1 MQRYLMNTSYLQ
13 GQLKSLYAL
22 HNKTVADY
30 GELVQN
36 LNEECAILCDVIPS
50 YRISSTLESE
60 DGGGQR
66 KQKEVYNVQK
76 LEHEILTQYTH
87 FLQLL
92 RKLSRKSHPEQQALG
107 SRLCAQLVKSSAP
120 EFNHADTLLSL
131 AIDFANCKS
140 VRVAQPCQT
149 ALAELLDGQKV
160 SDTTEHIVGALLRI
174 VRKRS
179 YAMNPKLLNLLLHV
193 RVAMVDVHREDLAE
207 EKAKNKRLKKEDKEL
222 ARQLQKSKAR
232 RDRAEI
238 AAKQTRI
245 VHRIFVIYLRVIE
258 ASKTCSL
265 VHQTKI
271 LAPTLEGL
279 VKFAPLVN
287 VELYQQLMEA
297 LKDLVKGGGESQARR
312 RVGSGE
318 DGSRGEDVDGKDE
331 EESATSVTTRL
342 HALVAVA
349 TLAQRDATSTASEW
363 RVDLSYFHEVLFRCL
378 REALEL
384 PSAES
389 SSSAKMTREEAQE
402 ASNGDM
408 DEVASQGST
417 SSAGSL
423 SSQAF
428 SIAQSMAQGTFVQ
441 QNASREWT
449 FHVGLVLRAVDLLVL
464 TQKHLPVARVTAIL
478 RRLMHAAPSCPPHI
492 AMAILALCHRIVLR
506 YPLAGG
512 VIVGGSDNVIAGR
525 GAYHPEALQTASAN
539 ADSSFTWELSLLS
552 HSYHPTLRQVAE
564 TMCRHYHKVSKHQH
578 GQAPIVTKQLDA
590 LCPYEVMEEYD
601 PSLGNL
607 KPTAP
612 LPAALKAEL
621 RKRQR
626 EESATYEVSAE

>member
-22 HNKTVADY
+22 HNKTVTDY

-36 LNEECAILCDVIPS
+36 LNKECAILCDIIPS
-50 YRISSTLESE
+50 YRISSTLEGE

-120 EFNHADTLLSL
+120 EFNYADTLLSL

-149 ALAELLDGQKV
+149 ALSELLDGQKV

-207 EKAKNKRLKKEDKEL
+207 EKAKNKRFKKEDKEL
-222 ARQLQKSKAR
+222 ARQMQKSKAR

-258 ASKTCSL
+258 ASKTCL
-265 VHQTKI
+265 PVHQTKI

-297 LKDLVKGGGESQARR
+297 LKDLVKGGGVSRTRQRI
-312 RVGSGE
+312 GSAEGGI
-318 DGSRGEDVDGKDE
+318 DSNDVDDKDE
-331 EESATSVTTRL
+331 ETAASVTTRL

-349 TLAQRDATSTASEW
+349 TLAQRDATATASEW

-378 REALEL
+378 GEALEL

-402 ASNGDM
+402 ASDGDM

-428 SIAQSMAQGTFVQ
+428 SIAQSMAQGTFVHQ
-441 QNASREWT
+441 SASREWT

-478 RRLMHAAPSCPPHI
+478 RRLMQATPSCPPHI
-492 AMAILALCHRIVLR
+492 AMSILALCHRIVLR

-525 GAYHPEALQTASAN
+525 GAYNPEALQTASAN
-539 ADSSFTWELSLLS
+539 ADSSFTWELSFLS
-552 HSYHPTLRQVAE
+552 HSYHPTLRQVAA
-564 TMCRHYHKVSKHQH
+564 TMCKHYHKVSKYQH

-590 LCPYEVMEEYD
+590 LGPYEVMEEYD
-601 PSLGNL
+601 PSLGDFKPASPL
-607 KPTAP
+607 PTA
-612 LPAALKAEL
+612 LKSEV
-621 RKRQR
+621 RKRQL
-626 EESATYEVSAE
+626 EEAEAYRAA

>member
-22 HNKTVADY
+22 HNKTVSDY
-30 GELVQN
+30 GELVEN
-36 LNEECAILCDVIPS
+36 LNKECTVLCDVIPG
-50 YRISSTLESE
+50 YRISSTLETE
-60 DGGGQR
+60 DGNNQR

-107 SRLCAQLVKSSAP
+107 SRLCARLVKSSAP
-120 EFNHADTLLSL
+120 DFNHADTLLSL
-131 AIDFANCKS
+131 AVDFANCKS
-140 VRVAQPCQT
+140 LRVAQPCLT

-160 SDTTEHIVGALLRI
+160 SDTTEHVIGALLRI

-258 ASKTCSL
+258 ASKTCSQ

-287 VELYQQLMEA
+287 VDLYQQLMEA
-297 LKDLVKGGGESQARR
+297 LKDLVKGGGTRARR
-312 RVGSGE
+312 HVSGHEGNGSDSDAEDASGE
-318 DGSRGEDVDGKDE
+318 ETL
-331 EESATSVTTRL
+331 TSVTTRL

-349 TLAQRDATSTASEW
+349 TLAQRDATATASEW

-378 REALEL
+378 GEALEM
-384 PSAES
+384 PVAES
-389 SSSAKMTREEAQE
+389 SSSAKMTREEADE
-402 ASNGDM
+402 ASNGDA

-428 SIAQSMAQGTFVQ
+428 SIANSMAQGDFVQ

-478 RRLMHAAPSCPPHI
+478 RRLMQATPSCPPHI
-492 AMAILALCHRIVLR
+492 AMAILSLCHRLVLR

-525 GAYHPEALQTASAN
+525 GAYNPEALQTVSAN
-539 ADSSFTWELSLLS
+539 ADSSFTWEVSLLTR
-552 HSYHPTLRQVAE
+552 SYHPTLRQVAE
-564 TMCRHYHKVSKHQH
+564 TFCRHYAKVAKHQH
-578 GQAPIVTKQLDA
+578 GQAAVATKQLDS
-590 LCPYEVMEEYD
+590 LGPYEVMEEYD
-601 PSLGNL
+601 PSLGDL
-607 KPTAP
+607 KPPAP
-612 LPAALKAEL
+612 LPAAMKAEL
-621 RKRQR
+621 RKRKR
-626 EESATYEVSAE
+626 EETEA

>member
-22 HNKTVADY
+22 HNKTVTDY

-36 LNEECAILCDVIPS
+36 LNKECAILCDVIPS
-50 YRISSTLESE
+50 YRISSTLEGE

-120 EFNHADTLLSL
+120 EFNYADTLLSL

-149 ALAELLDGQKV
+149 ALSELLDGQKV

-193 RVAMVDVHREDLAE
+193 RVAMVDVHREDLTE
-207 EKAKNKRLKKEDKEL
+207 EKAKNKRFKKEDKEL
-222 ARQLQKSKAR
+222 ARQMQKSKAR

-258 ASKTCSL
+258 ASKTCL
-265 VHQTKI
+265 PVHQTKI

-297 LKDLVKGGGESQARR
+297 LKDLVKGGGVSRTRQRI
-312 RVGSGE
+312 GSAEGGI
-318 DGSRGEDVDGKDE
+318 DSNDVDDKDE
-331 EESATSVTTRL
+331 ETAASVTTRL

-349 TLAQRDATSTASEW
+349 TLAQRDATATASEW

-378 REALEL
+378 GEALEL

-402 ASNGDM
+402 ASDGDM

-428 SIAQSMAQGTFVQ
+428 SIAQSMAQGTFVHQ
-441 QNASREWT
+441 SASREWT

-478 RRLMHAAPSCPPHI
+478 RRLMQAAPSCPPHI
-492 AMAILALCHRIVLR
+492 AMSILALCHRIVLR

-525 GAYHPEALQTASAN
+525 GAYNPEALQTASAN
-539 ADSSFTWELSLLS
+539 ADSSFTWELSFLS

-564 TMCRHYHKVSKHQH
+564 TMCKHYHKVSKYQH

-590 LCPYEVMEEYD
+590 LGPYEVMEEYD
-601 PSLGNL
+601 PSLGDFKPASPL
-607 KPTAP
+607 PTA
-612 LPAALKAEL
+612 LKSEV
-621 RKRQR
+621 RKRQL
-626 EESATYEVSAE
+626 EEAEAYRAA

>member
-22 HNKTVADY
+22 HNKTVTDY

-36 LNEECAILCDVIPS
+36 LNKECAILCDVIPS
-50 YRISSTLESE
+50 YRISSTLEGE

-120 EFNHADTLLSL
+120 EFNYADTLLSL

-149 ALAELLDGQKV
+149 ALSELLDGQKV

-207 EKAKNKRLKKEDKEL
+207 EKAKNKRFKKEDKEL
-222 ARQLQKSKAR
+222 ARQMQKSKAR

-258 ASKTCSL
+258 ASKSCL
-265 VHQTKI
+265 PVHQTKI

-297 LKDLVKGGGESQARR
+297 LKDLVKGGGVSRTRQRI
-312 RVGSGE
+312 GSAEGGI
-318 DGSRGEDVDGKDE
+318 DSKDVDDKDE
-331 EESATSVTTRL
+331 ETAASVTTRL

-349 TLAQRDATSTASEW
+349 TLAQRDATATASEW

-378 REALEL
+378 GEALEL
-384 PSAES
+384 PSTES

-402 ASNGDM
+402 ASDGDM

-428 SIAQSMAQGTFVQ
+428 SIAQSMAQGTFVH

-478 RRLMHAAPSCPPHI
+478 RRLMQAAPSCPPHI
-492 AMAILALCHRIVLR
+492 AMSILALCHRIVLR

-525 GAYHPEALQTASAN
+525 GAYNPEALQTASAN
-539 ADSSFTWELSLLS
+539 ADSSFTWELSFLS

-564 TMCRHYHKVSKHQH
+564 TMCKHYHKVSKYQH

-590 LCPYEVMEEYD
+590 LGPYEVMEEYD
-601 PSLGNL
+601 PSLGDFKPASPL
-607 KPTAP
+607 PTA
-612 LPAALKAEL
+612 LKSEV
-621 RKRQR
+621 RKRQL
-626 EESATYEVSAE
+626 EEAEAYRAA

>member
-13 GQLKSLYAL
+13 GQLKSLYSL

-36 LNEECAILCDVIPS
+36 LNEECTILCDVIPS
-50 YRISSTLESE
+50 YRISSTLASE

-66 KQKEVYNVQK
+66 KQKEVYNIQK

-107 SRLCAQLVKSSAP
+107 SRLCARLVKSSAP
-120 EFNHADTLLSL
+120 EFNHADALLSL
-131 AIDFANCKS
+131 AIDFANSKS

-149 ALAELLDGQKV
+149 ALSEVLDGQKV
-160 SDTTEHIVGALLRI
+160 SDTTEHVVGALLRI

-245 VHRIFVIYLRVIE
+245 LHRIFVIYLRVIE
-258 ASKTCSL
+258 ASKACSP

-287 VELYQQLMEA
+287 LELYQQLMEA
-297 LKDLVKGGGESQARR
+297 LKDLVKGGGASRTR
-312 RVGSGE
+312 LRVGGIEGGS
-318 DGSRGEDVDGKDE
+318 DGDNVDDKHE
-331 EESATSVTTRL
+331 KTATSVTTRL

-349 TLAQRDATSTASEW
+349 TLAQRDATATASEW

-378 REALEL
+378 GEALEL

-389 SSSAKMTREEAQE
+389 SSSAKMTREEEQE

-428 SIAQSMAQGTFVQ
+428 SIAQSMTQGTFVH

-478 RRLMHAAPSCPPHI
+478 RRLIQVAPSCPPHI
-492 AMAILALCHRIVLR
+492 AMSILALCHRIVLR

-512 VIVGGSDNVIAGR
+512 VIVGGSDNVVAGR
-525 GAYHPEALQTASAN
+525 GAYNPEALQTASAN
-539 ADSSFTWELSLLS
+539 ADSSFTWELSLLL

-564 TMCRHYHKVSKHQH
+564 TMCKHYHKVSKHQH
-578 GQAPIVTKQLDA
+578 GQAPIVTKQLDS
-590 LCPYEVMEEYD
+590 LGPYEVMEEYD
-601 PSLGNL
+601 PSLGDL
-607 KPTAP
+607 KPAAP
-612 LPAALKAEL
+612 LPTALKAEV

-626 EESATYEVSAE
+626 EEAQAYGVA

>member
-222 ARQLQKSKAR
+222 ARKLQKSKAR

-297 LKDLVKGGGESQARR
+297 LKELVKGGGESQARR

-318 DGSRGEDVDGKDE
+318 DGSRGDDVDDKDE
-331 EESATSVTTRL
+331 EESATSVATRL

-378 REALEL
+378 GEALEL

-389 SSSAKMTREEAQE
+389 SSSAKMTREEAQA

-428 SIAQSMAQGTFVQ
+428 SIAQSMAQGTLVQ

-449 FHVGLVLRAVDLLVL
+449 FHVSLVLRAVDLLVL

-590 LCPYEVMEEYD
+590 LGPYEVMEEYD

-607 KPTAP
+607 KPAAP

-626 EESATYEVSAE
+626 EEAATDEVAAE

>member
-13 GQLKSLYAL
+13 GQLKSLHSL
-22 HNKTVADY
+22 HNRTVVDY
-30 GELVQN
+30 GELVKN
-36 LNEECAILCDVIPS
+36 LNEECTILCDVIPS

-76 LEHEILTQYTH
+76 LEHEILTQYSH

-92 RKLSRKSHPEQQALG
+92 RKLSRKTHPEQQALG
-107 SRLCAQLVKSSAP
+107 SRLCARLVKSSAP

-160 SDTTEHIVGALLRI
+160 SETTEHIVGALLRI
-174 VRKRS
+174 VRQRS

-193 RVAMVDVHREDLAE
+193 RVAMVDVHRDDLTE

-222 ARQLQKSKAR
+222 ARQMQKSKAR

-258 ASKTCSL
+258 ASKTCSP

-287 VELYQQLMEA
+287 VDLYQQLMEA
-297 LKDLVKGGGESQARR
+297 LKDLVRGGGTAQARR
-312 RVGSGE
+312 RVSAEGSSDDDGE
-318 DGSRGEDVDGKDE
+318 GDE
-331 EESATSVTTRL
+331 AEETAASVTTRL

-349 TLAQRDATSTASEW
+349 TLAQRDATATASEW
-363 RVDLSYFHEVLFRCL
+363 RVDLSFFHEVLFRCL
-378 REALEL
+378 AEALEL

-389 SSSAKMTREEAQE
+389 SSAAKMTREEAQE
-402 ASNGDM
+402 ASNGDV

-428 SIAQSMAQGTFVQ
+428 SIAESMAHGAFVHQ
-441 QNASREWT
+441 SACREWT

-478 RRLMHAAPSCPPHI
+478 RRLMQAAPSCPPHI
-492 AMAILALCHRIVLR
+492 AMAILTLCHRIVHR

-525 GAYHPEALQTASAN
+525 GAYNPAALQTVSAN
-539 ADSSFTWELSLLS
+539 ADSCFTWELSLLS
-552 HSYHPTLRQVAE
+552 RSYHPTLRQVAE
-564 TMCRHYHKVSKHQH
+564 AMCKHYHKVSKHQH

-590 LCPYEVMEEYD
+590 LGPYEVMEEYD
-601 PSLGNL
+601 PSLGDL
-607 KPTAP
+607 KPATP
-612 LPAALKAEL
+612 LPTALKAEL

-626 EESATYEVSAE
+626 EEAAAADA

>member
-13 GQLKSLYAL
+13 GQLKSLYIL

-30 GELVQN
+30 GELVKN
-36 LNEECAILCDVIPS
+36 LNEECTILCDVIPS
-50 YRISSTLESE
+50 YRISSTLEGE

-92 RKLSRKSHPEQQALG
+92 RKLSRKTHPEQQALG
-107 SRLCAQLVKSSAP
+107 SRLCARLVKSSAP
-120 EFNHADTLLSL
+120 EFNHAEKLLSL

-149 ALAELLDGQKV
+149 ALSELLDGQKV

-193 RVAMVDVHREDLAE
+193 RVAMVDMHREDLTE
-207 EKAKNKRLKKEDKEL
+207 EKVKNKRLKKEDKEL
-222 ARQLQKSKAR
+222 ARQMQKSKAR

-258 ASKTCSL
+258 ASKTCSP

-297 LKDLVKGGGESQARR
+297 LKDLVKGQGRSQTRR
-312 RVGSGE
+312 RMGKS
-318 DGSRGEDVDGKDE
+318 DGGDDDDDE
-331 EESATSVTTRL
+331 EEEAAASVTTRL

-349 TLAQRDATSTASEW
+349 TLAQRDATATASEW
-363 RVDLSYFHEVLFRCL
+363 RVDLSYFHEVLFCCL
-378 REALEL
+378 SEALQL

-428 SIAQSMAQGTFVQ
+428 SIAQSMAQGTFVH

-478 RRLMHAAPSCPPHI
+478 RRLIQATPSCPPHI
-492 AMAILALCHRIVLR
+492 AMSILALCHRIALR

-512 VIVGGSDNVIAGR
+512 VVVGGSDNVIAGR
-525 GAYHPEALQTASAN
+525 GAYNPEALQTVSAN
-539 ADSSFTWELSLLS
+539 ADSCFTWELSLLT
-552 HSYHPTLRQVAE
+552 HSYHPTLRQVAD
-564 TMCRHYHKVSKHQH
+564 TMCKHYHKVSKHQH
-578 GQAPIVTKQLDA
+578 GQPPVVTKQLDA
-590 LCPYEVMEEYD
+590 LGPYEVMEEYD
-601 PSLGNL
+601 PSLGEF
-607 KPTAP
+607 KPAAP
-612 LPAALKAEL
+612 LPTALKAEL

-626 EESATYEVSAE
+626 EEAETYQVSQG

>member
-22 HNKTVADY
+22 HNKTVTDY

-36 LNEECAILCDVIPS
+36 LNKECAILCDVIPS
-50 YRISSTLESE
+50 YRISSTLEGE

-120 EFNHADTLLSL
+120 EFNYADTLLSL

-149 ALAELLDGQKV
+149 ALSELLDGQKV

-207 EKAKNKRLKKEDKEL
+207 EKAKNKRFKKEDKEL
-222 ARQLQKSKAR
+222 ARQMQKSKAR

-258 ASKTCSL
+258 ASKSCL
-265 VHQTKI
+265 PVHQTKI

-297 LKDLVKGGGESQARR
+297 LKDLVKGGGVSRTRQRI
-312 RVGSGE
+312 GSAEGGI
-318 DGSRGEDVDGKDE
+318 DSKDVDDKDE
-331 EESATSVTTRL
+331 ETAVSVTTRL

-349 TLAQRDATSTASEW
+349 TLAQRDATATASEW

-378 REALEL
+378 GEALEL

-402 ASNGDM
+402 ASDGDM

-428 SIAQSMAQGTFVQ
+428 SIAQSMAQGTFVH

-478 RRLMHAAPSCPPHI
+478 RRLMQAAPSCPPHI
-492 AMAILALCHRIVLR
+492 AMSILALCHRIVLR

-525 GAYHPEALQTASAN
+525 GAYNPEALQTASAN
-539 ADSSFTWELSLLS
+539 ADSSFTWELSFLS

-564 TMCRHYHKVSKHQH
+564 TMCKHYHKVSKYQH

-590 LCPYEVMEEYD
+590 LGPYEVMEEYD
-601 PSLGNL
+601 PSLGDFKPASPL
-607 KPTAP
+607 PTA
-612 LPAALKAEL
+612 LKSEV
-621 RKRQR
+621 RKRQL
-626 EESATYEVSAE
+626 EEAEAYRAA

>member
-22 HNKTVADY
+22 HNKTVTDY

-36 LNEECAILCDVIPS
+36 LNKECAILCDIIPS
-50 YRISSTLESE
+50 YRISSTLEGE

-120 EFNHADTLLSL
+120 EFNYADTLLSL

-149 ALAELLDGQKV
+149 ALSELLDGQKV

-207 EKAKNKRLKKEDKEL
+207 EKAKNKRFKKEDKEL
-222 ARQLQKSKAR
+222 ARQMQKSKAR

-258 ASKTCSL
+258 ASKTCL
-265 VHQTKI
+265 PVHQTKI

-297 LKDLVKGGGESQARR
+297 LKDLVKGGGVSRTRQRI
-312 RVGSGE
+312 GSAEGGI
-318 DGSRGEDVDGKDE
+318 DSNDVDDKDE
-331 EESATSVTTRL
+331 ETAASVTTRL

-349 TLAQRDATSTASEW
+349 TLAQRDATATASEW

-378 REALEL
+378 GEALEL

-402 ASNGDM
+402 ASDGDM

-428 SIAQSMAQGTFVQ
+428 SIAQSMAQGTFVHQ
-441 QNASREWT
+441 SASREWT

-478 RRLMHAAPSCPPHI
+478 RRLMQATPSCPPHI
-492 AMAILALCHRIVLR
+492 AMSILALCHRIVLR

-525 GAYHPEALQTASAN
+525 GAYNPEALQTASAN
-539 ADSSFTWELSLLS
+539 ADSSFTWELSFLS

-564 TMCRHYHKVSKHQH
+564 TMCKHYHKVSKYQH

-590 LCPYEVMEEYD
+590 LGPYEVMEEYD
-601 PSLGNL
+601 PSLGDFKPASPL
-607 KPTAP
+607 PTA
-612 LPAALKAEL
+612 LKSEV
-621 RKRQR
+621 RKRQL
-626 EESATYEVSAE
+626 EEAEAYRAA

>member
-36 LNEECAILCDVIPS
+36 LNEECTILCDVIPG
-50 YRISSTLESE
+50 YRISSTLEME

-87 FLQLL
+87 FLHLL

-107 SRLCAQLVKSSAP
+107 SRLCARLVKSSAP
-120 EFNHADTLLSL
+120 DFNHADTLLSL
-131 AIDFANCKS
+131 AVDFANCKS
-140 VRVAQPCQT
+140 VRVAQPCLT

-160 SDTTEHIVGALLRI
+160 SETTEHVVGALLRI
-174 VRKRS
+174 VRRRS
-179 YAMNPKLLNLLLHV
+179 YAMNPKLLNLLLHI
-193 RVAMVDVHREDLAE
+193 RVAMVDMHREDLAE
-207 EKAKNKRLKKEDKEL
+207 EKAKNKRLKREDKEL
-222 ARQLQKSKAR
+222 ARQMQKSKAR

-258 ASKTCSL
+258 ASKTCSP

-287 VELYQQLMEA
+287 VDLYQQLMEA
-297 LKDLVKGGGESQARR
+297 LKDLVKGGGSHARR
-312 RVGSGE
+312 RVSGHEGNDGDNSDE
-318 DGSRGEDVDGKDE
+318 DGAE
-331 EESATSVTTRL
+331 EEETVASVTTRL

-349 TLAQRDATSTASEW
+349 TLAQRDATATASEW

-378 REALEL
+378 SEALEM

-389 SSSAKMTREEAQE
+389 SSSAKMTREEAEE
-402 ASNGDM
+402 ASNGDA

-428 SIAQSMAQGTFVQ
+428 SIANSMAQGSFVQ

-478 RRLMHAAPSCPPHI
+478 RRLMQVTPSCPPHI
-492 AMAILALCHRIVLR
+492 AMAILSLCHRIVLR

-525 GAYHPEALQTASAN
+525 GAYNPAALQTASAN
-539 ADSSFTWELSLLS
+539 ADSSFTWEVSLLT

-564 TMCRHYHKVSKHQH
+564 TFCRHYAKVAKHQH
-578 GQAPIVTKQLDA
+578 GQAAVVTKQLDS
-590 LCPYEVMEEYD
+590 LGPYEVMEEYD
-601 PSLGNL
+601 PSLGDI
-607 KPTAP
+607 KPAAP
-612 LPAALKAEL
+612 LPSAMKAEL

-626 EESATYEVSAE
+626 EETE

>member
-22 HNKTVADY
+22 HNKTVTDY

-36 LNEECAILCDVIPS
+36 LNKECAILCDVIPS
-50 YRISSTLESE
+50 YRISSTLEGE

-120 EFNHADTLLSL
+120 EFNYADTLLSL

-149 ALAELLDGQKV
+149 ALSELLDGQKV

-207 EKAKNKRLKKEDKEL
+207 EKAKNKRFKKEDKEL

-258 ASKTCSL
+258 ASKSCL
-265 VHQTKI
+265 PVHQTKI

-297 LKDLVKGGGESQARR
+297 LKDLVKGGGVSRTRQRI
-312 RVGSGE
+312 GSAEGGI
-318 DGSRGEDVDGKDE
+318 DSKDVDDKDE
-331 EESATSVTTRL
+331 ETAASVTTRL

-349 TLAQRDATSTASEW
+349 TLAQRDATATASEW

-378 REALEL
+378 GEALEL

-402 ASNGDM
+402 ASDGDM

-428 SIAQSMAQGTFVQ
+428 SIAQSMAQGTFVH

-478 RRLMHAAPSCPPHI
+478 RRLMQAAPSCPPHI
-492 AMAILALCHRIVLR
+492 AMSILALCHRIVLR

-525 GAYHPEALQTASAN
+525 GAYNPEALQTASAN
-539 ADSSFTWELSLLS
+539 ADSSFTWELSFLS

-564 TMCRHYHKVSKHQH
+564 TMCKHYHKVSKYQH

-590 LCPYEVMEEYD
+590 LGPYEVMEEYD
-601 PSLGNL
+601 PSLGDFKPASPL
-607 KPTAP
+607 PTA
-612 LPAALKAEL
+612 LKSEV
-621 RKRQR
+621 RKRQL
-626 EESATYEVSAE
+626 EEAEAYRAA

>member
-318 DGSRGEDVDGKDE
+318 DGSRGDDVDDKDE

-378 REALEL
+378 GEALEL

-590 LCPYEVMEEYD
+590 LGPYEVMEEYD

-607 KPTAP
+607 KPAAP

-626 EESATYEVSAE
+626 EEAATYEVAAE

>member
-36 LNEECAILCDVIPS
+36 LNEECTILCDVIPS

-378 REALEL
+378 GEALEL

-417 SSAGSL
+417 LSAGSL

-525 GAYHPEALQTASAN
+525 GSYHPEALQTASAN

-590 LCPYEVMEEYD
+590 LGPYEVMEEYD

-607 KPTAP
+607 KPAAP

-626 EESATYEVSAE
+626 EEAAMYEVAAE

>member
-22 HNKTVADY
+22 HNKTVTDY

-36 LNEECAILCDVIPS
+36 LNEECTILCDVIPS
-50 YRISSTLESE
+50 YRISSTLEGE

-107 SRLCAQLVKSSAP
+107 SRLCARLVKSSAP

-140 VRVAQPCQT
+140 GRVAQPCQT

-232 RDRAEI
+232 RDRAEV

-258 ASKTCSL
+258 ASKTCSP

-297 LKDLVKGGGESQARR
+297 LKDLVKGGSSSSSSSRR
-312 RVGSGE
+312 RNGAGGTGDDS
-318 DGSRGEDVDGKDE
+318 DE
-331 EESATSVTTRL
+331 EEEETAASVTTRL

-349 TLAQRDATSTASEW
+349 TLAQRDATATASEW

-378 REALEL
+378 GEALEL
-384 PSAES
+384 PSTES
-389 SSSAKMTREEAQE
+389 ASSAKMTREEAQE
-402 ASNGDM
+402 ASGGDA

-464 TQKHLPVARVTAIL
+464 TQKHLPVARVTAIV
-478 RRLMHAAPSCPPHI
+478 RRLMQATPSCPPHI
-492 AMAILALCHRIVLR
+492 AMALLSLCHRIALR

-512 VIVGGSDNVIAGR
+512 VIGGSDNVIAGR
-525 GAYHPEALQTASAN
+525 GAYNPAALQTVSAN
-539 ADSSFTWELSLLS
+539 ADSCFTWELGLLT
-552 HSYHPTLRQVAE
+552 HSFHPTLRQVAE
-564 TMCRHYHKVSKHQH
+564 TMCKHYHKVSKHQH
-578 GQAPIVTKQLDA
+578 GQAPVVTKQLDA
-590 LCPYEVMEEYD
+590 LGPYEVLEEYD
-601 PSLGNL
+601 PSLGDL
-607 KPTAP
+607 KPPAP

-626 EESATYEVSAE
+626 EEAEGLDNA

>member
-13 GQLKSLYAL
+13 GQLKSLYVL
-22 HNKTVADY
+22 HNKTVSDY

-36 LNEECAILCDVIPS
+36 LNEECTILCDVIPS

-107 SRLCAQLVKSSAP
+107 SRLCARLVKSSAP
-120 EFNHADTLLSL
+120 DFNHADTLLLL
-131 AIDFANCKS
+131 AVDFANCKS
-140 VRVAQPCQT
+140 VRVAQPCLT

-160 SDTTEHIVGALLRI
+160 SETTEHVVGALLRI

-207 EKAKNKRLKKEDKEL
+207 EKAKSKRLKKEDKEL

-232 RDRAEI
+232 RDRAEV

-258 ASKTCSL
+258 ASKTCSP

-287 VELYQQLMEA
+287 VDLYQQLMEA
-297 LKDLVKGGGESQARR
+297 LKDLVKGGNTRARR
-312 RVGSGE
+312 HASGHEGNDNDGDAEEELGE
-318 DGSRGEDVDGKDE
+318 DAV
-331 EESATSVTTRL
+331 ASVTTRL

-349 TLAQRDATSTASEW
+349 TLAQRDATATASEW

-378 REALEL
+378 SEALEM

-389 SSSAKMTREEAQE
+389 SSSAKMTREEADE
-402 ASNGDM
+402 ASNGDA

-428 SIAQSMAQGTFVQ
+428 SIANSMAQGNFVQ

-464 TQKHLPVARVTAIL
+464 TQKHLPVTRVTAIL
-478 RRLMHAAPSCPPHI
+478 RRLMQATPSCPPHI
-492 AMAILALCHRIVLR
+492 AMAVLSLCHRIVLR

-512 VIVGGSDNVIAGR
+512 IIVGGSDNIIAGR
-525 GAYHPEALQTASAN
+525 GAYNPEALQTVSAN
-539 ADSSFTWELSLLS
+539 ADSSFTWEVSLLT
-552 HSYHPTLRQVAE
+552 HSYHPTLRQVAD
-564 TMCRHYHKVSKHQH
+564 TFCRHYAKVAKHQH
-578 GQAPIVTKQLDA
+578 GQAAVVTKQLDS
-590 LCPYEVMEEYD
+590 LGPYEVMEGYD
-601 PSLGNL
+601 PSLGDF
-607 KPTAP
+607 KPPAP
-612 LPAALKAEL
+612 LPAAMKAEL

-626 EESATYEVSAE
+626 EEMEA

>member
-36 LNEECAILCDVIPS
+36 LSEECAILCDVIPS

-107 SRLCAQLVKSSAP
+107 SRLCARLVKSSAP

-222 ARQLQKSKAR
+222 ARQLRKSKAR
-232 RDRAEI
+232 LDRAEI

-258 ASKTCSL
+258 ASKTCSP

-297 LKDLVKGGGESQARR
+297 LKELVKGGGVSHTHR
-312 RVGSGE
+312 RVGGAE
-318 DGSRGEDVDGKDE
+318 ADSRGDDADDKDE
-331 EESATSVTTRL
+331 EAAAASVTTRL

-349 TLAQRDATSTASEW
+349 TLAQRDATATAAEW

-378 REALEL
+378 GEALEL
-384 PSAES
+384 PSSES
-389 SSSAKMTREEAQE
+389 SSTSKMTREEAQE
-402 ASNGDM
+402 ASNGEA

-428 SIAQSMAQGTFVQ
+428 SIAQSMAQGAFVQ

-478 RRLMHAAPSCPPHI
+478 RRLMQAAPSCPPHI
-492 AMAILALCHRIVLR
+492 AMSILALCHRIVLR

-512 VIVGGSDNVIAGR
+512 VIVGGSDNIIAGR
-525 GAYHPEALQTASAN
+525 GAYNPEALQTASAN

-578 GQAPIVTKQLDA
+578 GQAPIVTKQLDV
-590 LCPYEVMEEYD
+590 LGPYEVMEAYD
-601 PSLGNL
+601 PSLGDF
-607 KPTAP
+607 KPAAP
-612 LPAALKAEL
+612 LPAALKASL

-626 EESATYEVSAE
+626 GAATAAYEVA